1 MYRVSKQFEF
11 PAAHVLSKHPGRC
24 RFPHGHNYKVE
35 ISLTAE
41 DLDENNMVCD
51 FHAIKAMLKSY
62 LDSLDHS
69 IMLNSA
75 DHVNRKSQ
83 ENNPRCVLFENR
95 DPTSEVLAETI
106 FRHLESALRNQTAI
120 TTDGVEYKINPKVKL
135 EKVRVWESETA
146 WAEFHS

>member
-11 PAAHVLSKHPGRC
+11 PAAHVLSKHKGRC

-35 ISLTAE
+35 ITLTAA

-62 LDSLDHS
+62 LGSLDHS
-69 IMLNSA
+69 IMLNST

-83 ENNPRCVLFENR
+83 ENNPRCVLFEGR

-106 FRHLESALRNQTAI
+106 FRHLEAALRGPTVI
-120 TTDGVEYKINPKVKL
+120 TVDEVEYKINPNVRL
-135 EKVRVWESETA
+135 EKIRVRESDTA
-146 WAEFHS
+146 WAEFQL

>member
-11 PAAHVLSKHPGRC
+11 PAAHVLSKHQGRC

-35 ISLTAE
+35 ITLTAE

-51 FHAIKAMLKSY
+51 FHAVKAMLKGY

-69 IMLNSA
+69 IMLNST
-75 DHVNRKSQ
+75 DLVNRKSQ

-106 FRHLESALRNQTAI
+106 YKHLASALAQTRVLTVEA
-120 TTDGVEYKINPKVKL
+120 VEYKINPNVRL
-135 EKVRVWESETA
+135 EKVRVRESDTA
-146 WAEFHS
+146 WAEFQR